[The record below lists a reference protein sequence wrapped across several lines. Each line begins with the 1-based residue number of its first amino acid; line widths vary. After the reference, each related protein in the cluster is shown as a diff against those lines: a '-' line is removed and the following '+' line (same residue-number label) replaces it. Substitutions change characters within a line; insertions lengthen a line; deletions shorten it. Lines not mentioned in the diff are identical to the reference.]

1 MRRDATYRGD
11 ESPFRFPRQE
21 KRYKFYREEHNL
33 CDPDTSNGRIKDSFW
48 GFSIRSKYPFERKK
62 KERKDPFDFDSYLL
76 SPLPPSNTNLI

>member
-62 KERKDPFDFDSYLL
+62 KEKIPSILIRIYSLPF
-76 SPLPPSNTNLI
+76 LPQTRI